1 MLMARSSKVETLWRE
16 HLKAAR
22 SWVRGSEVGGVDLDL
37 LDANTCQCVLTYIDS
52 GSLGEWKT
60 ATLAGCVGDLDQ
72 VIDTLEGE
80 VKTYFARLRDMARV
94 VLGAAGARG

>member
-60 ATLAGCVGDLDQ
+60 ATLAGYAQ
-72 VIDTLEGE
+72 
-80 VKTYFARLRDMARV
+80 
-94 VLGAAGARG
+94 GAMSPWISNGRMES